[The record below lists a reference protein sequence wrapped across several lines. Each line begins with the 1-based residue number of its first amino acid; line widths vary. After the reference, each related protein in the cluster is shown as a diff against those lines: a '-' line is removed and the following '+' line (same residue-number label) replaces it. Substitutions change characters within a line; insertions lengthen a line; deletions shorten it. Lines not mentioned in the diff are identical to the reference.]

1 MSIVSQLVKQMRVGE
16 RSRFH
21 ITLEEE
27 EYLFNC
33 KLPRFFMLDCKIE
46 NALPSDD
53 IEKLVNVATTL
64 KNSGNAFFASKTYD
78 KSCNMYEQVWI

>member
-1 MSIVSQLVKQMRVGE
+1 
-16 RSRFH
+16 
-21 ITLEEE
+21 
-27 EYLFNC
+27 
-33 KLPRFFMLDCKIE
+33 MLDCKIE

-78 KSCNMYEQVWI
+78 KSCNMYEQVWIY